1 MLETFAPK
9 DIEGLSKLA
18 GLLAIPF
25 FAAAVYVD
33 FGLWVLERD
42 PQLSWLATSSLAWLS
57 IPAKV
62 VAFFLGVFGVAIL
75 FELVRL
81 AFSNFPRF
89 YFFVGFS
96 LLAFGV
102 LGLGGLLPQ
111 ATPTGLNVFWHLG
124 CLCWGLDIFGVH
136 REIDP

>member
-1 MLETFAPK
+1 MLDTFAPR

-42 PQLSWLATSSLAWLS
+42 TQLSWLVTSNLAWLS
-57 IPAKV
+57 VPAKAI
-62 VAFFLGVFGVAIL
+62 AFFLSVFGVAIL
-75 FELVRL
+75 FEFVRIAL
-81 AFSNFPRF
+81 SHFPRF

-111 ATPTGLNVFWHLG
+111 STPTGVNVFWHLG
-124 CLCWGLDIFGVH
+124 CLCWGLDIFGVSH
-136 REIDP
+136 ANKP